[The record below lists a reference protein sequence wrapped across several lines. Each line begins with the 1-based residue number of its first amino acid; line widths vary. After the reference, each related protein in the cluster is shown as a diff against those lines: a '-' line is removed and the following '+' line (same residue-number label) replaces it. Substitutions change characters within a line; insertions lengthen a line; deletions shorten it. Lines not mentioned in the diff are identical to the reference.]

1 MRPALRLGCALAS
14 AILLLAAS
22 ESDGRREWFGRS
34 QNPDQQQEDDRKQA
48 EARQAEN
55 REVLAQLPDG
65 EGKRL
70 IQLRCTFC
78 HSLGRVASGR
88 KSLKSWTN
96 TVKVMV
102 INGAEVEPGEIDP
115 IAKYLAENFPPVL
128 NVNKASAAELAAV
141 PSLDAKLADA
151 IVAYREK
158 NGPLGKIE
166 DLTKVEGFNEEI
178 LKKIKNRVGV
188 GTPDRANENNEKKDK

>member
-1 MRPALRLGCALAS
+1 MGPSLRFGLALAS
-14 AILLLAAS
+14 AILLIAAS
-22 ESDGRREWFGRS
+22 KSPGGSELVWQS
-34 QNPDQQQEDDRKQA
+34 QNPDKQQEDDRKQA
-48 EARQAEN
+48 EAKQAEN

-65 EGKRL
+65 EGKGL

-78 HSLGRVASGR
+78 HSLSRVASGR

-102 INGAEVEPGEIDP
+102 INGAEVESGEVDP
-115 IAKYLAENFPPVL
+115 IAKYLAENFPPVI
-128 NVNKASAAELAAV
+128 NINKASASELATV
-141 PSLDAKLADA
+141 PSLDSKLADA

-158 NGPLGKIE
+158 NGPFQKIE
-166 DLTKVEGFNEEI
+166 DLAKVEGFNEEI

-188 GTPDRANENNEKKDK
+188 GTPDRADEKKEKQD